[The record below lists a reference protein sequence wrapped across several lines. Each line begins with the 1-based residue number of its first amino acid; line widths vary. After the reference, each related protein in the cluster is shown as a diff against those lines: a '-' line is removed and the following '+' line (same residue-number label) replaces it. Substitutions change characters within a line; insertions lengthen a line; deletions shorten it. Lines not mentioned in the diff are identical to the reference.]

1 MILFRIFDFDA
12 INPVFVNSILDFCI
26 DNSWLIVLTI
36 NYLLVISL
44 SIFIILKNKNP
55 VKTLSFLFALAVLP
69 FLGLLVYYF
78 FGQDYRKSK
87 IFEKKYLLDNDR
99 IRSWRKQFK
108 LDQDE
113 KEDFEQDFGQGIY
126 KIYTLLKHNEKAVLT
141 FDNDVEVLVNGE
153 KKFERLREDL
163 AKAEN
168 HIHME
173 YFVLFD
179 DKLGTELID
188 ILCRKAEEGVKVRLV
203 YDDVGS
209 DMTSTSKKKMTDA
222 GVQHF
227 AFMPVMFS
235 NSTSK
240 LNYRNHRKIV
250 VIDGRIGYI
259 GGINLDQKYDN
270 SYDNKRYW
278 RDTHMRLRGGAVGAL
293 QSSFLLSWNFVSD
306 EETEIEQELFPKNKP
321 ETQNPVAVQM
331 AASGPDT
338 DWANI
343 MEALFCAITAAR
355 ERVYITSPYYMPN
368 DAIFTALKTAAR
380 SGVDVR
386 IILPYESD
394 SWAAQYASDSYIE
407 ESLESGIR
415 IFRYCKG
422 FIHAKT
428 MLVDD
433 KLATIGTANLDYR
446 SFALNFEM
454 TAMIYDEAINDQM
467 ASIFQNDLLE
477 CEEVELARWKER
489 GIRRKL
495 KESFNRLWAPLL

>member
-1 MILFRIFDFDA
+1 M
-12 INPVFVNSILDFCI
+12 NSILVFCK
-26 DNSWLIVLTI
+26 DNYWLIALTI
-36 NYLLVISL
+36 NYILVISL

-55 VKTLSFLFALAVLP
+55 VKTLSFLFALAALP
-69 FLGLLVYYF
+69 FLGLVVYYF

-87 IFEKKYLLDNDR
+87 IFEKKYILDNDR
-99 IRSWRKQFK
+99 VKAWRQQFK
-108 LDQDE
+108 LDQEE
-113 KEDFEQDFGQGIY
+113 KDSFEADFGEGIY
-126 KIYTLLKHNEKAVLT
+126 KIYTLLKHNEKAILT
-141 FDNDVEVLVNGE
+141 FDNEVEILVNGE

-163 AKAEN
+163 ARAKN

-179 DKLGTELID
+179 DELGTELID
-188 ILCRKAEEGVKVRLV
+188 ILSKKAKEGVKVRLM

-209 DMTSTSKKKMTDA
+209 DISSSAKNKMTDA
-222 GVQHF
+222 GVLHF
-227 AFMPVMFS
+227 PFMPVRFS

-240 LNYRNHRKIV
+240 LNYRDHRKIV
-250 VIDGRIGYI
+250 VIDGTVGYV

-270 SYDNKRYW
+270 SYDNERYW
-278 RDTHMRLRGGAVGAL
+278 RDTHMRLQGGAVGSL
-293 QSSFLLSWNFVSD
+293 QSSFLLTWNFVTGD
-306 EETEIEQELFPKNKP
+306 ETEIGQNLFPDNKS
-321 ETQNPVAVQM
+321 ESQEPVAIQM

-355 ERVYITSPYYMPN
+355 KRVYITSPYYMPN

-386 IILPYESD
+386 VILPYESD

-415 IFRYCKG
+415 IFRYRKG
-422 FIHAKT
+422 FMHAKT

-433 KLATIGTANLDYR
+433 LLSTIGTANLDYR
-446 SFALNFEM
+446 SFALNFEI
-454 TAMIYDEAINDQM
+454 TALIYNAAINDQM
-467 ASIFQNDLLE
+467 AGIFENDLE
-477 CEEVELARWKER
+477 DCEEVALDRWKER
-489 GIRRKL
+489 GLRRKL
-495 KESFNRLWAPLL
+495 KESFSRLWAPLL

>member
-1 MILFRIFDFDA
+1 M
-12 INPVFVNSILDFCI
+12 NSILAFCKENI
-26 DNSWLIVLTI
+26 WLIALTI
-36 NYLLVISL
+36 NYILVISL

-55 VKTLSFLFALAVLP
+55 VKTLSFLFALAALP
-69 FLGLLVYYF
+69 FLGLMVYYF

-87 IFEKKYLLDNDR
+87 IFEKKYILDNDR
-99 IRSWRKQFK
+99 IKGWREQFK
-108 LDQDE
+108 LDQSE
-113 KEDFEQDFGQGIY
+113 KDGFREDFGEGIY
-126 KIYTLLKHNEKAVLT
+126 KIYTLLKHNEKSILT
-141 FDNDVEVLVNGE
+141 FDNEMEILVNGE

-163 AKAEN
+163 ARAKN

-179 DKLGTELID
+179 DELGTELID
-188 ILCRKAEEGVKVRLV
+188 ILSKKAKEGVKVRLM

-209 DMTSTSKKKMTDA
+209 DISSKAKDKMTEA

-227 AFMPVMFS
+227 PFMPVRFS

-240 LNYRNHRKIV
+240 INYRDHRKIV
-250 VIDGRIGYI
+250 VIDGTVGYV

-270 SYDNKRYW
+270 SYDNERYW
-278 RDTHMRLRGGAVGAL
+278 RDTHMRLQGGAVGSL
-293 QSSFLLSWNFVSD
+293 QSSFLLTWNFVTGD
-306 EETEIEQELFPKNKP
+306 ETEIEQHLFPDNKS
-321 ETQNPVAVQM
+321 ESQDPVAIQM

-343 MEALFCAITAAR
+343 MEALFCAMTAAG
-355 ERVYITSPYYMPN
+355 ERIYITSPYYMPN
-368 DAIFTALKTAAR
+368 DAIFTAMKTAAR

-386 IILPYESD
+386 VILPYESD

-433 KLATIGTANLDYR
+433 RLSTIGTANLDYR
-446 SFALNFEM
+446 SFALNFEI
-454 TAMIYDEAINDQM
+454 TALIYNKAINEQM
-467 ASIFQNDLLE
+467 AGIFENDLE
-477 CEEVELARWKER
+477 DCEEVELERWKER

-495 KESFNRLWAPLL
+495 KESFSRLWAPLL

>member
-1 MILFRIFDFDA
+1 MTLAFFKDS
-12 INPVFVNSILDFCI
+12 P
-26 DNSWLIVLTI
+26 WLIALTI
-36 NYLLVISL
+36 NYVLVITL

-55 VKTLSFLFALAVLP
+55 VKTLSFLFALAALP
-69 FLGLLVYYF
+69 FLGLVVYYF

-87 IFEKKYLLDNDR
+87 IFEKKYILNNDR
-99 IRSWRKQFK
+99 IKEWRQQFK
-108 LDQDE
+108 LDQEE
-113 KEDFEQDFGQGIY
+113 KEGFREDFGEGIY
-126 KIYTLLKHNEKAVLT
+126 KIYTLLKHNEKAILT
-141 FDNDVEVLVNGE
+141 FDNEVEILVNGE

-163 AKAEN
+163 YNAEN

-188 ILCRKAEEGVKVRLV
+188 ILSKKAKEGVAVRLV

-209 DMTSTSKKKMTDA
+209 DISSKAKEKMTKA

-227 AFMPVMFS
+227 PFMPVRFS

-240 LNYRNHRKIV
+240 MNYRDHRKIV
-250 VIDGRIGYI
+250 VVDGTTGYV

-270 SYDNKRYW
+270 SYDNERYW
-278 RDTHMRLRGGAVGAL
+278 RDTHIRLQGGAVGSL
-293 QSSFLLSWNFVSD
+293 QSSFLLTWNFVTGD
-306 EETEIEQELFPKNKP
+306 ETEINHDLFPDHKP
-321 ETQNPVAVQM
+321 ESQDPVAIQM

-343 MEALFCAITAAR
+343 MEALFCAITGAR
-355 ERVYITSPYYMPN
+355 KRVYITSPYYMPN

-386 IILPYESD
+386 VILPYESD

-407 ESLESGIR
+407 ETLESGIR
-415 IFRYCKG
+415 VFRYSKG
-422 FIHAKT
+422 FVHAKT

-433 KLATIGTANLDYR
+433 RLSTIGTANLDYR
-446 SFALNFEM
+446 SFGLNFEI
-454 TAMIYDEAINDQM
+454 TALIYNKAINDQM
-467 ASIFQNDLLE
+467 ASIFENDLQH
-477 CEEVELARWKER
+477 CEEVILDRWRER
-489 GIRRKL
+489 GLGRKL
-495 KESFNRLWAPLL
+495 KESFSRLWAPLL

>member
-1 MILFRIFDFDA
+1 M
-12 INPVFVNSILDFCI
+12 NSVLAFGK
-26 DNSWLIVLTI
+26 DNIWFIALTI
-36 NYLLVISL
+36 NYLLVFSL

-55 VKTLSFLFALAVLP
+55 VKTLSFLFALAIFP

-87 IFEKKYLLDNDR
+87 IFEKKYILDNDR
-99 IRSWRKQFK
+99 IKGWRKQFK
-108 LDQDE
+108 LDQGE
-113 KEDFEQDFGQGIY
+113 KEDFEADFGEGIF
-126 KIYTLLKHNEKAVLT
+126 KIYTLLKHNEKAILT
-141 FDNDVEVLVNGE
+141 FDNDVEILVNGE

-179 DKLGTELID
+179 DELGTELID
-188 ILCRKAEEGVKVRLV
+188 ILGKKAEEGVKVRLM

-209 DMTSTSKKKMTDA
+209 DISSRAKKKMTDA
-222 GVQHF
+222 GVLHF
-227 AFMPVMFS
+227 PFMPVRFS

-240 LNYRNHRKIV
+240 LNYRDHRKIV
-250 VIDGRIGYI
+250 VIDGTIGYV

-270 SYDNKRYW
+270 SYNNERYW
-278 RDTHMRLRGGAVGAL
+278 RDTHLRLQGGAVGAL
-293 QSSFLLSWNFVSD
+293 QSSFLLSWNFVSED
-306 EETEIEQELFPKNKP
+306 ETEIDQELFPDNKP
-321 ETQNPVAVQM
+321 ETNEPVAVQM

-355 ERVYITSPYYMPN
+355 KRVYITSPYYMPN

-386 IILPYESD
+386 VILPYESD

-407 ESLESGIR
+407 QSLESGIR

-422 FIHAKT
+422 FVHAKT
-428 MLVDD
+428 MLMDD
-433 KLATIGTANLDYR
+433 RLSTIGTANLDYR
-446 SFALNFEM
+446 SFALNFEI
-454 TAMIYDEAINDQM
+454 TALIYNENINNQM
-467 ASIFQNDLLE
+467 ADIFENDLKE
-477 CEEVELARWKER
+477 CEEVELERWKER

-495 KESFNRLWAPLL
+495 KESFSRLWAPLL